1 MCKLN
6 FFDKLSAILVL
17 LGSINWGGIG
27 LFNINIISSLVGSS
41 SIVLRVIYI
50 LILVCAIDLISL
62 LFRCNIF
69 KSINNN

>member
-6 FFDKLSAILVL
+6 FFDKLSAVFVL

-27 LFNINIISSLVGSS
+27 LFNINIISSLVANSAP
-41 SIVLRVIYI
+41 ILRIIYVLI
-50 LILVCAIDLISL
+50 LICAIDLISL

>member
-27 LFNINIISSLVGSS
+27 LFNINIISSLVSNSS
-41 SIVLRVIYI
+41 TILRIIYV
-50 LILVCAIDLISL
+50 LILVSAIDLISL
-62 LFRCNIF
+62 LFRCDIF
-69 KSINNN
+69 TIIKNN

>member
-6 FFDKLSAILVL
+6 FFDKLSAVLVL
-17 LGSINWGGIG
+17 LSAINWGGIG
-27 LFNINIISSLVGSS
+27 LFNINIISSLVGNSTP
-41 SIVLRVIYI
+41 ILRIIYI
-50 LILVCAIDLISL
+50 LILICALDLISL